1 MRAVQIERF
10 GAPEVLE
17 VAEVSSPEPQ
27 GDEVLV
33 EVEAAGVNRADLLT
47 RAGLYHRAGHPPLV
61 PGFEGSGVVREVG
74 DSAERFA
81 PGDKVFAFG
90 GRPGFYAERVAV
102 SERRVVGVPEGLDL
116 AHATALPTAPLS
128 AWYCLKYLARLGA
141 GETVLVY
148 AAASS
153 VGDAAVQIAK
163 LVGAEVI
170 AVAGSDEKV
179 AWALQNGADHGVNYA
194 ERDVLSEIGAFV
206 GGGGVHVVLDAVGGF
221 RFAESLKAVGHGGRV
236 VALANVAL
244 EPSTVD
250 TRDFYPKNATI
261 HGFQLTNLVE
271 RLGYDPR
278 GDLEELARLAA
289 RGELKVHVDIIF
301 PLAKAAEAHR
311 HMEGRRNRGKVILE
325 LARKHT

>member
-1 MRAVQIERF
+1 MKAVQIERF
-10 GAPEVLE
+10 GGPEVLE
-17 VAEVSSPEPQ
+17 VAEISSPEPQ
-27 GDEVLV
+27 GDEILL

-81 PGDKVFAFG
+81 PGDRVFAFG

-102 SERRVVGVPEGLDL
+102 SQRCAVGVPDDLDFIS
-116 AHATALPTAPLS
+116 AAALPTAPLS
-128 AWYCLKYLARLGA
+128 AWYCLKHLARLGA
-141 GETVLVY
+141 GEKVLVY

-163 LVGAEVI
+163 LTGAEVV
-170 AVAGSDEKV
+170 AVAGSEEKV

-194 ERDVLSEIGAFV
+194 ECDVLSEIDSIFEE
-206 GGGGVHVVLDAVGGF
+206 GGVDVVLDAVGGI
-221 RFAESLKAVGHGGRV
+221 RFAEALKAVGHGGRV

-244 EPSTVD
+244 EPSPVD
-250 TRDFYPKNATI
+250 TRDFYPKNVTI

-271 RLGYDPR
+271 RLGYDLR
-278 GDLEELARLAA
+278 DDLKELARLAA
-289 RGELKVHVDIIF
+289 RGELKVHVDASF
-301 PLAKAAEAHR
+301 PLAEAAEAHR

-325 LARKHT
+325 LERKHT

>member
-27 GDEVLV
+27 GDEVLL
-33 EVEAAGVNRADLLT
+33 EVEAAGVNRADLLS

-81 PGDKVFAFG
+81 PGDRVFAFG

-102 SERRVVGVPEGLDL
+102 SDRRVVGMPEGLDF
-116 AHATALPTAPLS
+116 ASAAALPTAPLS
-128 AWYCLKYLARLGA
+128 AWYCLKHLARLVV
-141 GETVLVY
+141 GEKILVY
-148 AAASS
+148 AAASG

-163 LVGAEVI
+163 LTGAEVL
-170 AVAGSDEKV
+170 AVAGSEEKV

-194 ERDVLSEIGAFV
+194 ERDVLSEVDAIFGE
-206 GGGGVHVVLDAVGGF
+206 GGVDVVLDAVGGI
-221 RFAESLKAVGHGGRV
+221 RFAEALKAVGHGGRV

-244 EPSTVD
+244 EASTVD
-250 TRDFYPKNATI
+250 TRDFDPKNATI
-261 HGFQLTNLVE
+261 HGFQLTSLVE

-278 GDLEELARLAA
+278 GDFEELARLAA
-289 RGELKVHVDIIF
+289 RGELKVHVDVIF
-301 PLAKAAEAHR
+301 PLAEAAEAHR
-311 HMEGRRNRGKVILE
+311 HMEGRRNRGKVMLE
-325 LARKHT
+325 ARA

>member
-1 MRAVQIERF
+1 MRAVQVERF

-17 VAEVSSPEPQ
+17 VAEVLSPEPQ

-81 PGDKVFAFG
+81 PGDRVFAFG

-102 SERRVVGVPEGLDL
+102 SEKRVVGMPEGLDF
-116 AHATALPTAPLS
+116 ASAAALPTAPLS
-128 AWYCLKYLARLGA
+128 AWYCLKHLVRLGA
-141 GETVLVY
+141 SEKVLVY
-148 AAASS
+148 AAASG

-163 LVGAEVI
+163 LTGAEVL
-170 AVAGSDEKV
+170 AVAGSDAKV
-179 AWALQNGADHGVNYA
+179 TWALQNGADHGVNYA
-194 ERDVLSEIGAFV
+194 EQDVLSEIDVIFGE
-206 GGGGVHVVLDAVGGF
+206 GGVDVVLDAVGGI
-221 RFAESLKAVGHGGRV
+221 RFAEALKAVGHGGRV

-244 EPSTVD
+244 EPSAVD
-250 TRDFYPKNATI
+250 TRDFYPKNVTI
-261 HGFQLTNLVE
+261 HGFQLLNLIE

-278 GDLEELARLAA
+278 GDLEELAHLTA
-289 RGELKVHVDIIF
+289 RGELKVHVDVTF
-301 PLAKAAEAHR
+301 PLAEAAEAHR
-311 HMEGRRNRGKVILE
+311 HMEGRRNRGKVILKTR
-325 LARKHT
+325 A